1 MDVRRC
7 NAAAVSVTI
16 VNIFV
21 LFLCS
26 IFVDL
31 VLNVLVRFILLLCV
45 GNVLDCLIMKFSINV

>member
-1 MDVRRC
+1 MSEGVMLQQFQL
-7 NAAAVSVTI
+7 TI

-31 VLNVLVRFILLLCV
+31 VLSVWVMF
-45 GNVLDCLIMKFSINV
+45 

>member
-1 MDVRRC
+1 MSEGVMLQQFQL
-7 NAAAVSVTI
+7 TI

>member
-7 NAAAVSVTI
+7 NAAAVSVNI
-16 VNIFV
+16 VYIFV

-31 VLNVLVRFILLLCV
+31 VLSVLVRFIAIVVVC
-45 GNVLDCLIMKFSINV
+45 G